1 MNRDG
6 LKVCIFNDQT
16 YLDKKIEA
24 AVARDCWIGVSE
36 FLDPQSY
43 RNLLISGP
51 EISQSIGNDGDELVW
66 RSLCSNMLPHVM
78 QVLPS
83 GSSWRNYFRV
93 MNFVWNKSPR
103 NLPGAM
109 RIAACCGY
117 DFILQYLL
125 SIYNV
130 DVNDASDTDQTGF
143 TQSGS
148 RAIHQACKNGHL
160 STLHLLVDVFKAEP
174 DALDHNGRTALML
187 ASAHGHF
194 DVCKYMIDRQCD
206 VNVSAHFGFTALHF
220 AAMMHYSS
228 IVSLLLERGGSV
240 RVRDQRGWTPL
251 MVAISSV
258 PRDMDLVRN
267 VRVRQTLAHLLRNG
281 ADCFTPDCILTG
293 KSVMDIAKSLGLL
306 EIVSWMEDFVH
317 TLPRAIG

>member
-1 MNRDG
+1 MSR
-6 LKVCIFNDQT
+6 
-16 YLDKKIEA
+16 A
-24 AVARDCWIGVSE
+24 
-36 FLDPQSY
+36 
-43 RNLLISGP
+43 
-51 EISQSIGNDGDELVW
+51 IGNDGDELVW
-66 RSLCSNMLPHVM
+66 LRLCANLLPNVI
-78 QVLPS
+78 PAFPA

-103 NLPGAM
+103 NLAGAI
-109 RIAACCGY
+109 RIAASCGH
-117 DFILQYLL
+117 DFILQYIL
-125 SIYNV
+125 SNYNV

-160 STLHLLVDVFKAEP
+160 VTVSLLLDVFKAEP

-194 DVCKYMIDRQCD
+194 DVCRYMIHRGGCD
-206 VNVSAHFGFTALHF
+206 VNVAAHFGFTALHF
-220 AAMMHYSS
+220 ASMMHYSN
-228 IVSLLLERGGSV
+228 IVSLFLERGASV
-240 RVRDQRGWTPL
+240 TVRDQRGWTPL

-258 PRDMDLVRN
+258 PRDMDSSRN
-267 VRVRQTLAHLLRNG
+267 VRVRQTLAHLLRYG

-293 KSVMDIAKSLGLL
+293 KSVMDIAKSLGLF
-306 EIVSWMEDFVH
+306 EIVSWMEDFVQ